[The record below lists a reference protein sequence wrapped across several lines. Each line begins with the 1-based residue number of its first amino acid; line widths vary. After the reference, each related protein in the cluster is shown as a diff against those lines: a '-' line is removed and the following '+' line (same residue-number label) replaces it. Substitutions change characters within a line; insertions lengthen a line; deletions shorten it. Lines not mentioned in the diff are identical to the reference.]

1 MTELKKRLEAAGL
14 NQQAIAAALGPVP
27 NREAVEAHL
36 RRRVDTSLVEL
47 FVLGEPVAAGK
58 LPVPAE
64 ELEAAGLVVRDGEL
78 VRAPLRLTPHEGV
91 LPSLHARRVD
101 LGLGSWF
108 GPVAGASFDLIV
120 ANPPFVISPD
130 SSYVFRDSGLRGDD
144 VSRDVVRGAAAHL
157 RAGGHATVLC
167 NWICRGAA
175 TWQPL
180 EAFVDGTGCD
190 ALLLAHEPVEPFTY

>member
-14 NQQAIAAALGPVP
+14 NQLAIAAALGPVP

-78 VRAPLRLTPHEGV
+78 VRAPLRLTPHEG
-91 LPSLHARRVD
+91 
-101 LGLGSWF
+101 
-108 GPVAGASFDLIV
+108 
-120 ANPPFVISPD
+120 
-130 SSYVFRDSGLRGDD
+130 
-144 VSRDVVRGAAAHL
+144 
-157 RAGGHATVLC
+157 
-167 NWICRGAA
+167 
-175 TWQPL
+175 
-180 EAFVDGTGCD
+180 
-190 ALLLAHEPVEPFTY
+190 LLLAHDGEELVRRTDYVTGVNNATRTLATHESGRQPHA

>member
-78 VRAPLRLTPHEGV
+78 VRAPLRLTPHEGLLLAHDGEELVRRTDYVTGVNNATRTLATLTIREPVERALDLGTGCGV
-91 LPSLHARRVD
+91 LALLATGHAESSVATDVNERALDFARLNSSLNDREVD
-101 LGLGSWF
+101 LRMGSWF
-108 GPVAGASFDLIV
+108 EPVAGESFDLIV
-120 ANPPFVISPD
+120 ANPPF
-130 SSYVFRDSGLRGDD
+130 
-144 VSRDVVRGAAAHL
+144 
-157 RAGGHATVLC
+157 
-167 NWICRGAA
+167 
-175 TWQPL
+175 
-180 EAFVDGTGCD
+180 
-190 ALLLAHEPVEPFTY
+190 